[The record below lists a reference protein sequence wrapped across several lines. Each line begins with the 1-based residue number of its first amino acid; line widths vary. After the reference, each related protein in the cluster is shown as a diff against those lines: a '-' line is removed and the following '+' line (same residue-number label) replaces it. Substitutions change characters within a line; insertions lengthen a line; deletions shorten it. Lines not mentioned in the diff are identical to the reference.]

1 MKNNSKVSIVGGNGF
16 SITCDN
22 GLLVSVQFGKA
33 NHCDNGEF
41 GSPLLR
47 AMTCANAEV
56 HVSFEHDDISH
67 YWGEDT
73 VQGYVPADEVARL
86 IGYCQGWVIGTPF
99 VFAVK
104 FKK

>member
-1 MKNNSKVSIVGGNGF
+1 MENNSKVSIVGGGGF
-16 SITCDN
+16 SIACNN
-22 GLLVSVQFGKA
+22 GVHVSVQFGKA
-33 NHCDNGEF
+33 NHCDNGVF
-41 GSPLLR
+41 GSPFG

-56 HVSFEHDDISH
+56 QVSFEYDDSSH
-67 YWGEDT
+67 NWGEDT

>member
-1 MKNNSKVSIVGGNGF
+1 MENNSKVSIVGGNGF

-22 GLLVSVQFGKA
+22 GVMVSVQFGTA
-33 NHCDNGEF
+33 HHCDNSHF
-41 GSPLLR
+41 GSPFGSK
-47 AMTCANAEV
+47 TCHNAEV
-56 HVSFEHDDISH
+56 AVIFEDGKWHN
-67 YWGEDT
+67 WGEDT